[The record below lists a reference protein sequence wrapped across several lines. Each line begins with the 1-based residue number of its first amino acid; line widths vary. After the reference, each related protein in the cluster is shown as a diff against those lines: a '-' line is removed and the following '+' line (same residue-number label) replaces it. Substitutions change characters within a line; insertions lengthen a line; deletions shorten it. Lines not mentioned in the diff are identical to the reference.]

1 MKRKHYTPEQIDY
14 IRSVASERTSQEI
27 TDLFNKKFC
36 ENRSM
41 RAIRNVMSRYGIRNN
56 MQGHATRFEK
66 GQRAWNK
73 GMDGLQLGGE
83 KGWFPKGNAMRSI
96 PVGSERLEEGYIK
109 IKIADPN
116 VWALKHR
123 YLWEEHNGEIPKGY
137 VVLFKDNNRMNITI
151 DNLFM
156 TPHIALTSIS
166 RRKIDTEHEEIR
178 PSLFKL
184 AELELKIKE
193 LSIGL

>member
-1 MKRKHYTPEQIDY
+1 MKHKHYTPEQIDY

-27 TDLFNKKFC
+27 TDLFNKKFG
-36 ENRSM
+36 ENRGM
-41 RAIRNVMSRYGIRNN
+41 RAIRSVMSRYGIRNN
-56 MQGHATRFEK
+56 MQGYATRFEK
-66 GQRAWNK
+66 GHQAWNK
-73 GMDGLQLGGE
+73 GKEGLQLGGE
-83 KGWFPKGNAMRSI
+83 EGWFPKGHTMHCI
-96 PVGSERLEEGYIK
+96 PVGSERVEQGVVK
-109 IKIADPN
+109 VKIAEPN
-116 VWALKHR
+116 VWKLKHR
-123 YLWEEHNGEIPKGY
+123 HLWEEHYGEIPDGH
-137 VVLFKDNNRMNITI
+137 VILFKDNDWMNVTI

-156 TPHIALTSIS
+156 TPHTALTSIS